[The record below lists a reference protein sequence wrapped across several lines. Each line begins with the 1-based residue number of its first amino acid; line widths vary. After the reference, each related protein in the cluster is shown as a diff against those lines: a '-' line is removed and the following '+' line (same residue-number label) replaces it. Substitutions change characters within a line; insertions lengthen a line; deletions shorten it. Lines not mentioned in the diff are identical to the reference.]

1 MQNSKFIKAS
11 PTLVINEKVN
21 AMWAAGKDVLHLGFG
36 ESRFPVHPALS
47 ASLTENVSRRSYLP
61 AIGTASLRSAVSKF
75 YSEKM
80 NLNFSQD
87 QVLVGVGSKSLLFA
101 MIHSIEGDIL
111 LPKPSWVSYSS
122 IAKLMDKKIVR
133 FDLDRKNDFALNIDY
148 LDSAYRTACHKGSN
162 PKILILNSPNNPI
175 GNCFSPEMIES
186 VALWARDKNIFI
198 LSDEIYSL
206 VIHKEFTHR
215 SPAHFY
221 PEKTIIFG
229 GLSKHLSLG
238 GWRVGIAILPDNKE
252 GQQLASS
259 FQSIAGS
266 IWSCVPAPIQATA
279 EIAFSRNSHIDH
291 YIQTCTEIHRIRTTF
306 VHQALSSMGLTS
318 PKPTGAF
325 YLYPSFKKWANKLE
339 KMGINSCNDLSLYLL
354 AQFGIATLPGS
365 AFGDDTNNFRLR
377 LSTSFLD
384 METDEQAQ
392 EILDAYDQESDPK
405 NFMEKHHPRTELFLE
420 KMRKFI
426 AELNG

>member
-1 MQNSKFIKAS
+1 MNSPKAS

-21 AMWAAGKDVLHLGFG
+21 AMWAAGQDVLHLGFG
-36 ESRFPVHPALS
+36 ESRFPVHPILS

-61 AIGTASLRSAVSKF
+61 AIGTASLRSVVSNF
-75 YSEKM
+75 YSEKL
-80 NLNFSQD
+80 NLNFSQE

-101 MIHSIEGDIL
+101 MVHSIEGDIL

-122 IAKLMDKKIVR
+122 IAKLTGKKIIR

-148 LDSAYRTACHKGSN
+148 LESAYRTACLKGSN

-175 GNCFSPEMIES
+175 GICFSPEMIES
-186 VALWARDKNIFI
+186 AALWARNKNLFI

-206 VIHKEFTHR
+206 VIYKGFTHQ

-238 GWRVGIAILPDNKE
+238 GWRVGISILPNNKE
-252 GQQLASS
+252 GKQLGSS

-279 EIAFSRNSHIDH
+279 ELAFSGNSDIDH

-339 KMGINSCNDLSLYLL
+339 KMGINSCNDLSLHLL
-354 AQFGIATLPGS
+354 DQFGIATLPGS
-365 AFGDDTNNFRLR
+365 AFGDDTNNLCLR

-384 METDEQAQ
+384 METDNQAQ
-392 EILDAYDQESDPK
+392 DVLDRFDSGINPGLFMSD
-405 NFMEKHHPRTELFLE
+405 HHPRTKTFLNRMGE
-420 KMRKFI
+420 FLYM
-426 AELNG
+426 LN